1 MISLHVADNWKD
13 YELIDSGNGQ
23 KLERWGQYLVIRPDP
38 RAVWS
43 PSKPSLWSKI
53 DARFQ
58 NDSWEFLHE
67 LPPQWQVSYQK
78 LHFNLRPASFKHVG
92 VFPEQAVNWDWI
104 SHSISNIQ
112 YPVSNLKVLNLFA
125 YTGGATLAAA
135 VAGAHVTHVDASR
148 PAMMWASDNAKTT
161 GIPADRIRW
170 IQDDVI
176 KFLKREINRKVKYDA
191 IILDPPKFGRGMKG
205 EVWKILDDLPQ
216 ALDMCR
222 QLLSDQPV
230 FWLVNAYA
238 ADMSSLVLN
247 NLLSSQTRS
256 FGGHIEFGE
265 LALKESSSARLL
277 PTSIFAR
284 WSK

>member
-1 MISLHVADNWKD
+1 MISLHTADHWQD
-13 YELIDSGNGQ
+13 YELIDSGSGQ
-23 KLERWGQYLVIRPDP
+23 KLERWGQYLTIRPEP
-38 RAVWS
+38 RAIWPV
-43 PSKPSLWSKI
+43 SKPSLWNKI

-58 NDSWEFLHE
+58 NDTWEFIKD
-67 LPPQWQVSYQK
+67 LPPQWQISYQK
-78 LHFNLRPASFKHVG
+78 LRFNLRPATFKHVG

-104 SHSISNIQ
+104 TETITNVYSLMPSAHI
-112 YPVSNLKVLNLFA
+112 LNLFA

-205 EVWKILDDLPQ
+205 EVWKILEDLPQ
-216 ALDMCR
+216 ALDLCR
-222 QLLSDQPV
+222 QLLSDQPL
-230 FWLVNAYA
+230 FWLINAYA
-238 ADMSSLVLN
+238 ADISSIVLN
-247 NLLSSQTRS
+247 NLLSSQTRTL
-256 FGGHIEFGE
+256 GGQIEFGE